1 MLIKAICDK
10 VISILFITKASR
22 LLNYL
27 DKVQECLREL
37 EELYVGGNEE
47 QKAVIASSLEN
58 IIGQKELSYNL
69 LNSNKIEKTTNLPNR
84 EALMEDISHLKN
96 EAMLIILHMN
106 QIEAIK
112 QLYGFEITKKVIV
125 DKSEKLSHLIKDEEA
140 TLYSINIQKFAILV
154 KERTLFDKYLSIL
167 QFSIFNNMDSCKY
180 CGEDG
185 EDIIIDFTAGV
196 AYGTE
201 HLHHTANVALQE
213 ATISKENYKIYDTIP
228 ECAITKKMT
237 LNKHKVYKDALHEGY
252 VVPYFQPII
261 DARDDSVM
269 KYEALARLLLP
280 DGTIV
285 APYHFLNVALEDKTF
300 EFFTRQMMQKVFNIY
315 NNTSAEISM
324 NLTYENIKS
333 NTMLEYIKN
342 RLEKYGG
349 ERITFEIVET
359 EEIEDYGVVENF
371 ILMIKEYGC
380 KISIDD
386 FGSGYSNFTNL
397 IKLNI
402 DFIKIDGLLITKL
415 LSDEKARL
423 MVQGLIHFAKNIN
436 IKTIAEFVSSKE
448 LSECVKELGVDYIQ
462 GYYHGEPKDAKF
474 YNL

>member
-1 MLIKAICDK
+1 MGS
-10 VISILFITKASR
+10 V
-22 LLNYL
+22 LLNNL
-27 DKVQECLREL
+27 DKVSECLAEL
-37 EELYVGGNEE
+37 EKLYAVGDEE
-47 QKAVIASSLEN
+47 QKSFIASAFDN
-58 IIGQKELSYNL
+58 ILNCSEITHNGFNL
-69 LNSNKIEKTTNLPNR
+69 KKIEKVTNLPNR
-84 EALMEDISHLKN
+84 ESLMADISHLKN

-112 QLYGFEITKKVIV
+112 QLYGFEIAKKVIV
-125 DKSEKLSHLIKDEEA
+125 DKSEKLNHLVKETEA
-140 TLYSINIQKFAILV
+140 SLYSINLQKFAILV
-154 KERTLFDKYLSIL
+154 RERIFFDKYLSIL
-167 QFSIFNNMDSCKY
+167 QFSIFNNMESCTY
-180 CGEDG
+180 CGDDG
-185 EDIIIDFTAGV
+185 EDIITNFTAGV
-196 AYGTE
+196 AYGAE

-213 ATISKENYKIYDTIP
+213 AMISKENYKIYNSAP
-228 ECAITKKMT
+228 KCAILNKMT
-237 LNKHKVYKDALHEGY
+237 INKHRVYKDALHEGY

-261 DARDDSVM
+261 DSRDDSVM

-315 NNTSAEISM
+315 DKTSAEISM

-333 NTMLEYIKN
+333 KTMLEYIKN

-359 EEIEDYGVVENF
+359 EEIDDYEVVENF

-386 FGSGYSNFTNL
+386 FGSGYSNFTNI

-423 MVQGLIHFAKNIN
+423 MIQGLIHFAKNIN

-448 LSECVKELGVDYIQ
+448 LSDCVKELGVDYIQ
-462 GYYHGEPKDAKF
+462 GYYYGEPRDAEF
-474 YNL
+474 YNLV